1 MKILKI
7 EPLQPPVSCDIDGS
21 LSSMQSLVGGT
32 IQILYPFT
40 EDPDIA
46 LVCNDEGKL
55 LHLLP
60 NRSLKDENGQIYDIV
75 CGTFFLCGA
84 PADSDRL
91 TDLPQEK
98 IDESARKFYYAE
110 LFFGL

>member
-7 EPLQPPVSCDIDGS
+7 EPLQPPVFLDIDGS

-32 IQILYPFT
+32 IQILYPFI

-55 LHLLP
+55 LRLLP
-60 NRSLKDENGQIYDIV
+60 NRSLMDENGQIYDIV

-98 IDESARKFYYAE
+98 IDEYTRKFYYAE